1 MADKDGTQI
10 WTIIKT
16 VLMTAGFIYLVSLF
30 TWFAHWAV
38 ILAAVAGVG
47 FLGYKIAS
55 ALKTEKPEQKLLT
68 SEPTFDQQLAD
79 LEREERLLDSK
90 IGIR

>member
-1 MADKDGTQI
+1 
-10 WTIIKT
+10 
-16 VLMTAGFIYLVSLF
+16 MTAGFIYLVSLL

-47 FLGYKIAS
+47 FIGFKVAS
-55 ALKTEKPEQKLLT
+55 ALKSEKTPQKLLT

-79 LEREERLLDSK
+79 Q
-90 IGIR
+90 